1 MYSHL
6 KSLTL
11 LVLALILLPGC
22 EGVRKQFGMG
32 KSSPDEFR
40 VVSRAPLTMP
50 PDFGLRPPDP
60 GAVRANEGTAT
71 NQARQAVFKIEQGGA
86 EAVNEAMAADG
97 RSLGERAVLLA
108 AGVDATS
115 PDIRQVVDAETNR
128 INAESEDF
136 LKRLIWWS
144 TPDETGVVVDAE
156 GEAKRLQENAALGR
170 SVSEGETPVIERKER
185 ALLEF

>member
-1 MYSHL
+1 MFSHL

-60 GAVRANEGTAT
+60 GAARANEGTAT

-86 EAVNEAMAADG
+86 EALFIMFVDFFGGSCCHTCLGIGMEHDNVRLITGVNLPM
-97 RSLGERAVLLA
+97 LLA
-108 AGVDATS
+108 FLYKRDEVS
-115 PDIRQVVDAETNR
+115 F
-128 INAESEDF
+128 ES
-136 LKRLIWWS
+136 L
-144 TPDETGVVVDAE
+144 P
-156 GEAKRLQENAALGR
+156 GELLGR
-170 SVSEGETPVIERKER
+170 GHDSIQLISTSGD
-185 ALLEF
+185 

>member
-11 LVLALILLPGC
+11 LVLALILLPAC
-22 EGVRKQFGMG
+22 DGVRKQFGMG

-40 VVSRAPLTMP
+40 VVSRAPLTVP

-60 GAVRANEGTAT
+60 GAARTNEGSPT

-86 EAVNEAMAADG
+86 AAVDEAMAADG
-97 RSLGERAVLLA
+97 RSLGERSFLLS
-108 AGVDATS
+108 AGADTTS

-136 LKRLIWWS
+136 LKQLIWWRK
-144 TPDETGVVVDAE
+144 PDEVGVVVDAE
-156 GEAKRLQENAALGR
+156 GEAKRLQENAALGKN
-170 SVSEGETPVIERKER
+170 VTEGQTPIIERKER
-185 ALLEF
+185 ALFEF